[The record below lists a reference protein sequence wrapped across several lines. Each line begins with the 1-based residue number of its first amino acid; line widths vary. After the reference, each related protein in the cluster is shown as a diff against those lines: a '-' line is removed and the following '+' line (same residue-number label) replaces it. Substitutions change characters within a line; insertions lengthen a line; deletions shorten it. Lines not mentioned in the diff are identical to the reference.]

1 MVFGLAQPKLTLEI
15 LFFFFFY
22 RRAIEIV
29 ESDVKSQTILKPLSE
44 CEQFISVSFSFII
57 RSFTFLKEIKR

>member
-1 MVFGLAQPKLTLEI
+1 MFGLAQPKLILEI
-15 LFFFFFY
+15 FFY

-44 CEQFISVSFSFII
+44 C
-57 RSFTFLKEIKR
+57 K

>member
-1 MVFGLAQPKLTLEI
+1 MVFGLAQPKLTLEF
-15 LFFFFFY
+15 FFFFFY

-44 CEQFISVSFSFII
+44 CE
-57 RSFTFLKEIKR
+57 

>member
-1 MVFGLAQPKLTLEI
+1 MVFGLAQPKLILEI
-15 LFFFFFY
+15 FFFY

-44 CEQFISVSFSFII
+44 CE
-57 RSFTFLKEIKR
+57 

>member
-15 LFFFFFY
+15 LFFFFY
-22 RRAIEIV
+22 RRAIEVV

-44 CEQFISVSFSFII
+44 CE
-57 RSFTFLKEIKR
+57 